1 MPESESSR
9 LRRAIRFIQI
19 LSQQKNGLSVYDL
32 AQLEGL
38 SEKTIRRDLKLLQD
52 EGIDI
57 KEELADHGK
66 KLWRITANV
75 EQVSFTFHELFSLY
89 MGRRLLEPFA
99 GTPFFEGIHSLF
111 QKLEAQLFHE
121 SRALQDQLANLFYLT
136 NVGASDYT
144 SRSHLISQI
153 MSSIQDRRVLK
164 ISYLKNTAN
173 KASDYSV
180 HPYTLVY
187 HRGSLYIIGFSES
200 SNAMRHFK
208 LDRVEEAA
216 TVGHSYEIPT
226 SFDVREYLNES
237 FGIFS
242 PSGESKKVRV
252 HFAAEAAGAVKESRW
267 NRSQKF
273 VDRKDGSTVMS
284 LVLRNLDEIK
294 SWILSFGPL
303 ARVLE
308 PVELIE
314 ALRSDIKH
322 MNDSYDPNSVGRLIK
337 P

>member
-1 MPESESSR
+1 MAESESSR

-19 LSQQKNGLSVYDL
+19 LSKQKSGLSVYDL
-32 AQLEGL
+32 AKHEGL
-38 SEKTIRRDLKLLQD
+38 NPKTIRRDLKLLQD
-52 EGIDI
+52 EGIEI
-57 KEELADHGK
+57 REELAEHGK

-121 SRALQDQLANLFYLT
+121 SRALQEQLADLFHLT
-136 NVGASDYT
+136 NVGASDYS
-144 SRSHLISQI
+144 SRSHLISRV
-153 MSSIQDRRVLK
+153 MASIQDRKVLK
-164 ISYLKNTAN
+164 INYLKNTAD
-173 KASDYSV
+173 KVSEYSV
-180 HPYTLVY
+180 HPYSLVY

-208 LDRVEEAA
+208 LDRVEDAA
-216 TVGHSYEIPT
+216 TVERRYEVPET
-226 SFDVREYLNES
+226 FDVREYLNES

-242 PSGESKKVRV
+242 PSGESKRVRV
-252 HFAAEAAGAVKESRW
+252 HFAAQAAGSVKESRW

-284 LVLRNLDEIK
+284 LKLRNLDEIK

-303 ARVLE
+303 AKVLE
-308 PVELIE
+308 PVELVESLQRDVE
-314 ALRSDIKH
+314 AMRRQYSKC
-322 MNDSYDPNSVGRLIK
+322 
-337 P
+337 

>member
-9 LRRAIRFIQI
+9 LRRAIRFIQM

-32 AQLEGL
+32 ARHEGL
-38 SEKTIRRDLKLLQD
+38 NTKTIRRDLKLLQD
-52 EGIDI
+52 EGIEI

-121 SRALQDQLANLFYLT
+121 SRALQEQLADLFYLT
-136 NVGASDYT
+136 NVGASDYS
-144 SRSHLISQI
+144 SRSHLISRV
-153 MSSIQDRRVLK
+153 MSSIQDRKVLQ
-164 ISYLKNTAN
+164 INYLKNTAD
-173 KASDYSV
+173 KTSEYSV
-180 HPYTLVY
+180 HPYSLVY

-216 TVGHSYEIPT
+216 TVERRYEVPET
-226 SFDVREYLNES
+226 FDVREYLNES

-242 PSGESKKVRV
+242 PSGESKRVRV
-252 HFAAEAAGAVKESRW
+252 HFAAQAAGSVKESRW

-284 LVLRNLDEIK
+284 LKLRNLDEIK

-303 ARVLE
+303 AKVLE
-308 PVELIE
+308 PSELIE
-314 ALRSDIKH
+314 SLRRDVKQMH
-322 MNDSYDPNSVGRLIK
+322 DSYNST
-337 P
+337 

>member
-1 MPESESSR
+1 MAESESSR

-19 LSQQKNGLSVYDL
+19 LSQQKSGLSVYDL
-32 AQLEGL
+32 AQHEGL
-38 SEKTIRRDLKLLQD
+38 NTKTIRRDLKLLQD
-52 EGIDI
+52 EGIEI
-57 KEELADHGK
+57 REELAEHGK

-121 SRALQDQLANLFYLT
+121 SRALQEQLADLFHLT
-136 NVGASDYT
+136 NVGASDYS
-144 SRSHLISQI
+144 SRSHLISRV
-153 MSSIQDRRVLK
+153 MASIQDRKVLK
-164 ISYLKNTAN
+164 INYLKNTAD
-173 KASDYSV
+173 KVSEYSV
-180 HPYTLVY
+180 HPYSLVY

-208 LDRVEEAA
+208 LDRVEDAA
-216 TVGHSYEIPT
+216 TVERRYEVPET
-226 SFDVREYLNES
+226 FDVREYLNES

-242 PSGESKKVRV
+242 PSGESKQVRV
-252 HFAAEAAGAVKESRW
+252 HFAAQAAGSVKESRW

-273 VDRKDGSTVMS
+273 VDGNDGSTVMS
-284 LVLRNLDEIK
+284 LKLRNLDEIK

-303 ARVLE
+303 AKVLE
-308 PVELIE
+308 PSELIE
-314 ALRSDIKH
+314 SLRRDVKQMH
-322 MNDSYDPNSVGRLIK
+322 DSYNLT
-337 P
+337 